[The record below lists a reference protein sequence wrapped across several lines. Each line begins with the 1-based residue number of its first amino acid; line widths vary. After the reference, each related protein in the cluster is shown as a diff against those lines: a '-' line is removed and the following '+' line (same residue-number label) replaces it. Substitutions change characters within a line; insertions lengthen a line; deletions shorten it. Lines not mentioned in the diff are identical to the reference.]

1 MTTTPDAPIATPTPE
16 IFDSGPV
23 EGIPGVVIAADAE
36 NPPDG
41 LIWVCNCRIEDQDD
55 MIRHLANPTRHRD
68 GMACRVG
75 AAGGTETN
83 SAETLRRAGYVGI
96 YRVDTP

>member
-1 MTTTPDAPIATPTPE
+1 MTDTPDAPIATPTPE
-16 IFDSGPV
+16 ICDPRPV
-23 EGIPGVVIAADAE
+23 DGESGVVIAADAE
-36 NPPDG
+36 NPPAG

-68 GMACRVG
+68 GMACVVG

-96 YRVDTP
+96 YRVVGP

>member
-23 EGIPGVVIAADAE
+23 EGVPGVVIAADAE
-36 NPPDG
+36 NPPAR
-41 LIWVCNCRIEDQDD
+41 LIWAGNVMEAKCDE
-55 MIRHLANPTRHRD
+55 MIHYMAQPTRTRS
-68 GMACRVG
+68 GWKCVRGLAF
-75 AAGGTETN
+75 GTEKH
-83 SAETLRRAGYVGI
+83 SAEALTAMGLVGI